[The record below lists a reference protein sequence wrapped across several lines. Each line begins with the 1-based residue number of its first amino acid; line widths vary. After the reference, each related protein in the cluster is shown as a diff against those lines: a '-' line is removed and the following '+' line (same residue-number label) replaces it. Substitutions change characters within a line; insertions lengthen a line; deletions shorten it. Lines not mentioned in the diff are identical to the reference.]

1 MSGSANERYSRQIL
15 FSPIGAPGQLRLS
28 QSVVAIVG
36 CGATGSA
43 VAALLAR
50 AGVGRLRLIDR
61 DYVEASNLQRQSLF
75 DEDDARESLPKA
87 LAAARKIAQFNSAI
101 NVQPEVADLV
111 PENAAALL
119 GDCHLILDGT
129 DNFETR
135 YLINDLAVSRDVP
148 RMARSDSTTS
158 RRTIWAASCM
168 LTGAAGSSRPAPARP
183 RRRAAAAR
191 APTGPAP

>member
-75 DEDDARESLPKA
+75 DEADARESLPKA
-87 LAAARKIAQFNSAI
+87 LAGARRIGQFNPGI
-101 NVQPEVADLV
+101 MVKPKV
-111 PENAAALL
+111 PVLFAEIAAPLL
-119 GDCHLILDGT
+119 AVCHLILIARIISEPR
-129 DNFETR
+129 N
-135 YLINDLAVSRDVP
+135 LINNFAV
-148 RMARSDSTTS
+148 
-158 RRTIWAASCM
+158 
-168 LTGAAGSSRPAPARP
+168 
-183 RRRAAAAR
+183 
-191 APTGPAP
+191 